1 MNRKAQFDS
10 AVKTVYWTIAGF
22 VIVIVILV
30 FAITLA
36 GYKDHLT
43 AVPPELK
50 AELTSFRFINNPDCF
65 ALQETNSGKTMASI
79 IDLKKFN
86 QTVLDDCYKTDDD
99 VIGIRQ
105 MNFQLVLR
113 NFDRSLSTNNYKDA
127 YQDKLTLKEEV
138 LVWSNNKM
146 EKDIL
151 LIYVQDI

>member
-1 MNRKAQFDS
+1 MSNKAQFDS
-10 AVKTVYWTIAGF
+10 AVKTVYWIIAGF
-22 VIVIVILV
+22 VIVTVVLV

-36 GYKDHLT
+36 GYKDRLT

-50 AELTSFRFINNPDCF
+50 AELTSFRFTNNADCF
-65 ALQETNSGKTMASI
+65 ALQETNTGKTMAGI

-86 QTVLDDCYKTDDD
+86 QSVLDNCYKTDDD

-113 NFDRSLSTNNYKDA
+113 NFDRSISTNNYKNA
-127 YQDKLTLKEEV
+127 YQDKLTIQKEV
-138 LVWSNNKM
+138 LVWSSNKM
-146 EKDIL
+146 EKDTL